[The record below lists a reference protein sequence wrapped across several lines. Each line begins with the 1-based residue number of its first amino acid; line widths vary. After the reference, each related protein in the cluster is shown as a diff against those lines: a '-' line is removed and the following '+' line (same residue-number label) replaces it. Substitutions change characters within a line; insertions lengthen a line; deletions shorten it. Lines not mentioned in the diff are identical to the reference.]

1 MYSILKGKAFTC
13 SVLRLLNYDA
23 VGEKAA
29 SKAIDPSK
37 CEESR
42 DESEW
47 NGIKNR
53 TGSCRLKCVRMKLSL
68 LDSTSR
74 S

>member
-1 MYSILKGKAFTC
+1 MLCGVVCCDCYKIMTQ
-13 SVLRLLNYDA
+13 SVK
-23 VGEKAA
+23 KAA

-47 NGIKNR
+47 NGIKNAIEGLFPA
-53 TGSCRLKCVRMKLSL
+53 T
-68 LDSTSR
+68 
-74 S
+74 